1 MVEFLTHFRYN
12 DFENK
17 KNFKGDFMLIW
28 ELFFTF
34 FKIGA
39 FTYGGG
45 YAMIPL
51 IEREIITNKGWIDE
65 EELLEIITIAQMT
78 PGVIAINTATFVGR
92 KTAGVKGAIIASCAI
107 ALPSLF
113 AITIVVKF
121 LSGTFD
127 TVIAKKILT
136 GVRGGLLAL
145 MARSLLRLYKS
156 GADNIISSTILIIT
170 LTALILAIISPIKLI
185 IAGAIFGLALYGFFP
200 KFALKFMES
209 GKK

>member
-1 MVEFLTHFRYN
+1 
-12 DFENK
+12 
-17 KNFKGDFMLIW
+17 MLIL

-51 IEREIITNKGWIDE
+51 IEREIIMNKKWIDE

-92 KTAGVKGAIIASCAI
+92 KTAGVKGAIIASSAI
-107 ALPSLF
+107 ALPSIF
-113 AITIVVKF
+113 TITIIFKF

-127 TVIAKKILT
+127 SDIARKILT
-136 GVRGGLLAL
+136 GVRAGLLAL
-145 MARSLLRLYKS
+145 MVRSILRLYRS
-156 GADNIISSTILIIT
+156 GANNIICSIILIIT

-185 IAGAIFGLALYGFFP
+185 IAGAVFGLGLYSFFP
-200 KFALKFMES
+200 DFALKFMES